1 MNKSHQTATRTHS
14 RRFVD
19 KPCSLVLQFRKR
31 GIDVRYLDRD
41 MVHSRSAFSE
51 KLSDRSIRTQRLEQ
65 LDVSVAHREH
75 AYFDALFRD
84 FFGRIDIQPER
95 IAPHGQTIFDAFGG
109 YSDVINLQQPE

>member
-1 MNKSHQTATRTHS
+1 M
-14 RRFVD
+14 
-19 KPCSLVLQFRKR
+19 
-31 GIDVRYLDRD
+31 
-41 MVHSRSAFSE
+41 
-51 KLSDRSIRTQRLEQ
+51 
-65 LDVSVAHREH
+65 SVAHREH